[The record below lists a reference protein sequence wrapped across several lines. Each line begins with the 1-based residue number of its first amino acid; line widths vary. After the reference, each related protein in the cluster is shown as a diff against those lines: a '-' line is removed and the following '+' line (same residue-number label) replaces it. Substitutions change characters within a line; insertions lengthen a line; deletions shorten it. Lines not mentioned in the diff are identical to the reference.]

1 MISRT
6 RASLI
11 VAIVIGVFAVGIVA
25 TGGAV
30 QVAWLRFYP
39 GAVTIVVIAIAAW
52 EHWLWRWSIV
62 QRLPGA
68 TRDIRG
74 TWKGELETFWK
85 DETGTSSARKP
96 VYLVVRQTASV
107 VSVSLLTNE
116 SRSTSS
122 LATVFSDGTTVS
134 LDYLYL
140 NWPDLRVQDK
150 SRMHHGSASLI
161 VSGMPADRLRGQY
174 WTNRDTKGE
183 LDFTSR
189 ALLVAADFDGAAR
202 IFQNRV
208 TENANSR

>member
-11 VAIVIGVFAVGIVA
+11 VAIVVGVFTIGIVV
-25 TGGAV
+25 TGDAV
-30 QVAWLRFYP
+30 QTTWLRFYP
-39 GAVTIVVIAIAAW
+39 GAVTIVVVAIAAW
-52 EHWLWRWSIV
+52 EHWLWRWPIV
-62 QRLPGA
+62 QRLPGVA
-68 TRDIRG
+68 RDIRG

-85 DETGTSSARKP
+85 DEAGASPAKKA

-116 SRSTSS
+116 SRSVSS
-122 LATVFSDGTTVS
+122 LATISSGGSAVS

-140 NWPDLRVQDK
+140 NRPDLRVQER
-150 SRMHHGSASLI
+150 SRIHHGSASLI

-174 WTNRDTKGE
+174 WTDRDTKGE

-189 ALLVAADFDGAAR
+189 ALQFAEDFDGAAR
-202 IFQNRV
+202 IFLERSAKN
-208 TENANSR
+208 THG

>member
-6 RASLI
+6 RASFI
-11 VAIVIGVFAVGIVA
+11 VAIVVGVFAVGIVA
-25 TGGAV
+25 TGDAV
-30 QVAWLRFYP
+30 QAAWLRFYSA
-39 GAVTIVVIAIAAW
+39 AVTIVVIAIAAW

-62 QRLPGA
+62 QRLPGV

-85 DETGTSSARKP
+85 DETPSPARKS

-122 LATVFSDGTTVS
+122 LATVSSDGTTVS

-140 NWPDLRVQDK
+140 NWPDLRVQDR
-150 SRMHHGSASLI
+150 SRIHHGSASLI
-161 VSGMPADRLRGQY
+161 VSGTPADRLRGQY

-189 ALLVAADFDGAAR
+189 ALKLAEDFDGAAR
-202 IFQNRV
+202 IFLERSA
-208 TENANSR
+208 ENAHG